1 MSPREQSTVT
11 GLAGPHAYG
20 VVIGTGRHPQGSGL
34 PDLPGAPRSAAAMAE
49 VLGSVCGMNPDH
61 IQLLTDPANPTDV
74 LAAVER
80 ATTRV
85 PEDGIVVFF
94 FAGHGLLGPEDGLY
108 LATAASA
115 SADSTAYAVPYD
127 EVRKLLSASP
137 ASPVVILDC
146 CFSGLAEAASQ
157 GARRDPYLA
166 ARPIGSFLL
175 TSATYYAASF
185 APEGARYTLFSGE
198 LLRLLTEG
206 DTAGPKRFTLGDVYR
221 HLDQRFHGGPARP
234 HADGVG
240 RVGDL
245 VIAPNPR
252 YALAPGPEPLPH
264 ESGGVCPYPGMRPFL
279 PEERHLFFGRAE
291 LTRALLDR
299 AAPTAPPGPV
309 VLVGPSGVGKSS
321 LLRAGLG
328 ASPEVRRPV
337 LLLPAPGAAPFRE
350 LVAQWADAVGRPFGE
365 IAAELGAGR
374 FPAPAE
380 DSRRAPG
387 VLIVDQME
395 EIFTQCQDPEER
407 DLFIRSISA
416 RHDDGPRIVLGL
428 RADYYGH
435 FLGDP
440 RLARILRDGQFT
452 VAPMTDDELLSVIR
466 GPADHAGLQLED
478 GLAELLLRDLWEQDT
493 STGGDA
499 IALPF
504 LAHALQETWTRR
516 RHGRMTVSGY
526 HSTGGIRGSVAQ
538 TAERVHASLE
548 PADRP
553 ALRALLLRLVHLVG
567 AEGKAVR
574 RRVRTDDLVAA
585 ANERDRQRNT
595 VLLGRLTDARLV
607 VVDDDRAQLCHD
619 SLLYGWPA
627 LRSWI
632 NENLEALLAHR
643 SLAEAADA
651 WDEAGRPPSGLY
663 TGKHLTAVRNRI
675 EDGGR
680 ILELR
685 GVERDFLAA
694 SVSARRRDAVR
705 LRTGVSL
712 LVALALVLGF
722 AVVRANRA
730 SDDAEH
736 RKAVE
741 TARELVARADELRER
756 DPLAAFQLSLAAY
769 RMAQVPETRTGLYA
783 SYVARRPTVLA
794 GASRVVLNLAFS
806 PDGRSLAATL
816 RRGEKKSGQ
825 PGQLALWDLGS
836 ASGPRPEA
844 VVPLGEYADGNA
856 TLAHHPRKPIV
867 AVQNA
872 ERLTVWDVS
881 DLKEPRKL
889 AERSISSHTTFSL
902 AFSPDGRTLA
912 AGRKDGL
919 VRLWDLTDPARPVS
933 RREMKAADTDVIS
946 IAFSRDGRY
955 LTTGNGRSDEP
966 GKEGAARPANVRL
979 WDVRDPAR
987 PVLRDTAE
995 APSVTAVAYHPER
1008 DLVSAVGA
1016 DGLRWWSV
1024 GPEGKLTAISK
1035 GEYGAQWGGGSPSL
1049 AFRPDGKV
1057 LAAADNNGSS
1067 ALMREVGAV
1076 SELTSTLAALPSY
1089 PASEPVQSVAW
1100 SPDGKTLA
1108 AGDFR
1113 GEIRLW
1119 RDRSDAPSVPGTP
1132 PGLTAEGRPY
1142 SRDGKLLLTEPAEQ
1156 ARQRAKVWDVTGPN
1170 APRVRFELP
1179 RLWEGEQFLP
1189 GRKKPVLLSHLW
1201 TEGMDYNAFR
1211 MWEFG
1216 TEPGSE
1222 PVPGREFR
1230 FHGSDVLPSLGPDGT
1245 LLALGGT
1252 RGTVELWDIRDIHQ
1266 PRKRGEMTV
1275 PLRALEGIL
1284 WWLDSR
1290 TLAVREKDDLRLWD
1304 VADPARP
1311 AKAALIKDAYLH
1323 SGAAYIRSAQILMT
1337 EESGGELRLWD
1348 MSDMK
1353 HPVEGD
1359 RLPAAPTNYFQLK
1372 RRELATVLASGQVLV
1387 WDVTDPSEVRRV
1399 DSLRLEREIK
1409 SVTTSPDGKWVV
1421 TEQPYRLWKARD
1433 TGRWETPAY
1442 LELPF
1447 AQQVGFLPGE
1457 RPRLLVTPG
1466 DTSGSGGAPR
1476 TFLLDLDPDAV
1487 YERLCRTRPANIG
1500 RAKWNELF
1508 PHLAY
1513 QRSCT

>member
-1 MSPREQSTVT
+1 MNPREQSTVT

-20 VVIGTGRHPQGSGL
+20 VVVGTGRHPQGSGL

-115 SADSTAYAVPYD
+115 SADSTAYAVPYN

-185 APEGARYTLFSGE
+185 APEGAQYTLFSGE
-198 LLRLLTEG
+198 LLRLLAEG

-252 YALAPGPEPLPH
+252 YAPAPGPEPLPH

-299 AAPTAPPGPV
+299 AAPTTPPGPV

-328 ASPEVRRPV
+328 ASPDVYRPV

-365 IAAELGAGR
+365 TAAELGAGR
-374 FPAPAE
+374 FPAPTE
-380 DSRRAPG
+380 DTRRAPG
-387 VLIVDQME
+387 VLIVDQLE

-416 RHDDGPRIVLGL
+416 RRDDGPRIVLGL

-435 FLGDP
+435 FLRDP
-440 RLARILRDGQFT
+440 RLSRIMRDGQFT

-478 GLAELLLRDLWEQDT
+478 GLAELLLRDLREQDT
-493 STGGDA
+493 STGGDT

-526 HSTGGIRGSVAQ
+526 HATGGIRGSVAQ

-585 ANERDRQRNT
+585 PDERDRQRNT
-595 VLLGRLTDARLV
+595 VLLGRLIDARLV

-675 EDGGR
+675 EDDGR

-712 LVALALVLGF
+712 LVALALVLGV

-741 TARELVARADELRER
+741 TARELVARADELRRR
-756 DPLAAFQLSLAAY
+756 DPLTAFQLSLAAY

-794 GASRVVLNLAFS
+794 GPSRVVLNLAFS
-806 PDGRSLAATL
+806 PDGRGLAATL
-816 RRGEKKSGQ
+816 RRGEKKSGE
-825 PGQLALWDLGS
+825 PGQLALWDLRS
-836 ASGPRPEA
+836 TVGPRPAA

-872 ERLTVWDVS
+872 KRLTVWDVS

-889 AERSISSHTTFSL
+889 AERPMSSHTTFSL

-966 GKEGAARPANVRL
+966 GKEGASRPANVRL

-995 APSVTAVAYHPER
+995 APSVTAVAYHPKR

-1024 GPEGKLTAISK
+1024 RPDGKLTAISK
-1035 GEYGAQWGGGSPSL
+1035 GEYEPLWGGDSPSL

-1076 SELTSTLAALPSY
+1076 SELTSTLASLPSY
-1089 PASEPVQSVAW
+1089 PSSEPVQSVAW

-1132 PGLTAEGRPY
+1132 PGLTAQGRPY
-1142 SRDGKLLLTEPAEQ
+1142 SRDGKLLITEPAEQ

-1170 APRVRFELP
+1170 TPRVRFELP

-1216 TEPGSE
+1216 TAPGSE

-1230 FHGSDVLPSLGPDGT
+1230 FHDSDVLPSLSPDGT

-1252 RGTVELWDIRDIHQ
+1252 RGTVELWDIRDIHR

-1275 PLRALEGIL
+1275 PLRAMEGIL

-1290 TLAVREKDDLRLWD
+1290 TLAVGENDDLRLWD
-1304 VADPARP
+1304 VGDPARP

-1337 EESGGELRLWD
+1337 EESGGQLRLWD

-1353 HPVEGD
+1353 HPVKGD

-1409 SVTTSPDGKWVV
+1409 SVTVSPDGQWVV
-1421 TEQPYRLWKARD
+1421 TEEPYRLWKARD
-1433 TGRWETPAY
+1433 TGRWQTPAY
-1442 LELPF
+1442 IELPF
-1447 AQQVGFLPGE
+1447 AKDVGFLPGE
-1457 RPRLLVTPG
+1457 RPRLLITPG
-1466 DTSGSGGAPR
+1466 DASGSGGAPR

-1500 RAKWNELF
+1500 KAKWKELF

>member
-1 MSPREQSTVT
+1 MSPREQPTVS
-11 GLAGPHAYG
+11 GLAGPHAYA
-20 VVIGTGRHPQGSGL
+20 VVVGTGRHPQGSGL
-34 PDLPGAPRSAAAMAE
+34 PDLPGARRSAAAMAE

-94 FAGHGLLGPEDGLY
+94 FAGHGLLGPQDGLY

-127 EVRKLLSASP
+127 EVRKALSASP

-146 CFSGLAEAASQ
+146 CFSGLAEVASQ

-166 ARPIGSFLL
+166 ARPVGSFLL

-206 DTAGPKRFTLGDVYR
+206 DTAGPKRFTLADLYR

-245 VIAPNPR
+245 VVAPNPR
-252 YALAPGPEPLPH
+252 YAPAPEAEPLPH

-291 LTRALLDR
+291 LTRALLER
-299 AAPTAPPGPV
+299 VAPTAPPGPV
-309 VLVGPSGVGKSS
+309 VLVGPSGAGKSS

-328 ASPEVRRPV
+328 ASPDVRRPV
-337 LLLPAPGAAPFRE
+337 LLLPAPGPAPFRE

-365 IAAELGAGR
+365 TAAELGAGR
-374 FPAPAE
+374 FPTPPG
-380 DSRRAPG
+380 DTHRAPG
-387 VLIVDQME
+387 VLIVDQLE

-407 DLFIRSISA
+407 DLFIRAVSV
-416 RHDDGPRIVLGL
+416 RREGGPRIVLGL

-435 FLGDP
+435 FLRDP
-440 RLARILRDGQFT
+440 RLSRIIRDGQFT
-452 VAPMTDDELLSVIR
+452 VAPMTDDQLLSVIR
-466 GPADHAGLQLED
+466 GPADHAGLHLED
-478 GLAELLLRDLWEQDT
+478 GLAELLLRDLREQDT
-493 STGGDA
+493 SIGGDT

-516 RHGRMTVSGY
+516 RDGRMTVSGY
-526 HSTGGIRGSVAQ
+526 HATGGIRGSVAQ

-574 RRVRTDDLVAA
+574 RRVRTEDLVAA
-585 ANERDRQRNT
+585 SDERDRQRNT
-595 VLLGRLTDARLV
+595 ALLRGLVEARLV

-663 TGKHLTAVRNRI
+663 TGKHLTAVQNRF

-694 SVSARRRDAVR
+694 SVSARRRGAVR

-712 LVALALVLGF
+712 LIALALVLGV
-722 AVVRANRA
+722 AIVRADRA

-741 TARELVARADELRER
+741 TAQELVARADELRER
-756 DPLAAFQLSLAAY
+756 DPLTAFQLSLAAY
-769 RMAQVPETRTGLYA
+769 RMARIPETRAGLYA
-783 SYVARRPTVLA
+783 SSVARRQVVLTA
-794 GASRVVLNLAFS
+794 APRVVLNLAFS
-806 PDGRSLAATL
+806 PDGRGLAATL
-816 RRGEKKSGQ
+816 RRGEEKSGE
-825 PGQLALWDLGS
+825 PGQLALWDLRSTVGS
-836 ASGPRPEA
+836 RPAA

-856 TLAHHPRKPIV
+856 TLAHHPRKPVV

-872 ERLTVWDVS
+872 RRLTVWDVS
-881 DLKEPRKL
+881 DLKAPRKL
-889 AERSISSHTTFSL
+889 AERSMPSHTTFSL

-912 AGRKDGL
+912 AGRKGGL

-933 RREMKAADTDVIS
+933 RREMKAANTDVIS

-966 GKEGAARPANVRL
+966 GKETASRPASVRI

-995 APSVTAVAYHPER
+995 APSVTAVAYHPKR
-1008 DLVSAVGA
+1008 DLITAVGA

-1024 GPEGKLTAISK
+1024 GPGGKLTAFAREQYEALW
-1035 GEYGAQWGGGSPSL
+1035 GEGSPSL
-1049 AFRPDGKV
+1049 AFRPDGRV
-1057 LAAADNNGSS
+1057 LAAADNKGTS
-1067 ALMREVGAV
+1067 ALVRQVG
-1076 SELTSTLAALPSY
+1076 
-1089 PASEPVQSVAW
+1089 
-1100 SPDGKTLA
+1100 
-1108 AGDFR
+1108 
-1113 GEIRLW
+1113 
-1119 RDRSDAPSVPGTP
+1119 
-1132 PGLTAEGRPY
+1132 
-1142 SRDGKLLLTEPAEQ
+1142 
-1156 ARQRAKVWDVTGPN
+1156 
-1170 APRVRFELP
+1170 
-1179 RLWEGEQFLP
+1179 
-1189 GRKKPVLLSHLW
+1189 
-1201 TEGMDYNAFR
+1201 NAFR

-1216 TEPGSE
+1216 TAPGSK

-1230 FHGSDVLPSLGPDGT
+1230 FHESDVLPSLSPDGT

-1252 RGTVELWDIRDIHQ
+1252 RGTVELWDIRDIHR
-1266 PRKRGEMTV
+1266 PRRRGEMTV

-1284 WWLDSR
+1284 WWLDNR
-1290 TLAVREKDDLRLWD
+1290 TLAVGERNDLRLWD
-1304 VADPARP
+1304 VGDPARP
-1311 AKAALIKDAYLH
+1311 AKAALIKDAYLY

-1337 EESGGELRLWD
+1337 EESGGQLRLWD

-1372 RRELATVLASGQVLV
+1372 RNELATVLDSGQVLV
-1387 WDVTDPSEVRRV
+1387 WDVTDPRDVRRL
-1399 DSLRLEREIK
+1399 DSLRLEREVT
-1409 SVTTSPDGKWVV
+1409 SVTTSPDGQWVM
-1421 TEQPYRLWKARD
+1421 TEKSYRLWKARD

-1442 LELPF
+1442 TDLPF
-1447 AQQVGFLPGE
+1447 AEQARFLPGK
-1457 RPRLLVTPG
+1457 RPRLLVKPG
-1466 DTSGSGGAPR
+1466 GSSGSSGGSQ

-1500 RAKWNELF
+1500 KAKWNELF

-1513 QRSCT
+1513 RRSCAH

>member
-20 VVIGTGRHPQGSGL
+20 VVVGTGRHPQGSGL

-115 SADSTAYAVPYD
+115 SADSTAYAVPYN

-185 APEGARYTLFSGE
+185 APEGAQYTLFSGE

-252 YALAPGPEPLPH
+252 YAPAPGPEPLPH

-299 AAPTAPPGPV
+299 AAPTTPPGPV

-328 ASPEVRRPV
+328 ASPDVYRPV

-365 IAAELGAGR
+365 TAAELGAGR
-374 FPAPAE
+374 FPAPTE
-380 DSRRAPG
+380 DTRRAPG
-387 VLIVDQME
+387 VLIVDQLE

-416 RHDDGPRIVLGL
+416 RRDDGPRIVLGL

-435 FLGDP
+435 FLRDP
-440 RLARILRDGQFT
+440 RLSRIMRDGQFT

-478 GLAELLLRDLWEQDT
+478 GLAELLLRDLREQDT
-493 STGGDA
+493 STGGDT

-526 HSTGGIRGSVAQ
+526 HATGGIRGSVAQ

-585 ANERDRQRNT
+585 PDERDRQRNT
-595 VLLGRLTDARLV
+595 VLLGRLIDARLV

-675 EDGGR
+675 EDDGR

-712 LVALALVLGF
+712 LVALALVLGV

-741 TARELVARADELRER
+741 TARELVARADELRRR
-756 DPLAAFQLSLAAY
+756 DPLTAFQLSLAAY

-794 GASRVVLNLAFS
+794 GPSRVVLNLAFS
-806 PDGRSLAATL
+806 PDGRGLAATL
-816 RRGEKKSGQ
+816 RRGEKKSGE
-825 PGQLALWDLGS
+825 PGQLALWDLRS
-836 ASGPRPEA
+836 TVGPRPAA

-872 ERLTVWDVS
+872 KRLTVWDVS

-889 AERSISSHTTFSL
+889 AERPMSSHTTFSL

-966 GKEGAARPANVRL
+966 GKEGASRPANVRL

-995 APSVTAVAYHPER
+995 APSVTAVAYHPKR

-1024 GPEGKLTAISK
+1024 RPDGKLTAISK
-1035 GEYGAQWGGGSPSL
+1035 GEYEPLWGGDSPSL

-1076 SELTSTLAALPSY
+1076 SELTSTLASLPSY
-1089 PASEPVQSVAW
+1089 PSSEPVQSVAW

-1132 PGLTAEGRPY
+1132 PGLTAQGRPY

-1170 APRVRFELP
+1170 TPRVRFELP

-1216 TEPGSE
+1216 TAPGSE

-1230 FHGSDVLPSLGPDGT
+1230 FHDSDVLPSLSPDGT

-1252 RGTVELWDIRDIHQ
+1252 RGTVELWDIRDIHR

-1275 PLRALEGIL
+1275 PLRAMEGIL

-1290 TLAVREKDDLRLWD
+1290 TLAVGENDDLRLWD
-1304 VADPARP
+1304 VGDPARP

-1337 EESGGELRLWD
+1337 EESGGQLRLWD

-1353 HPVEGD
+1353 HPVKGD

-1409 SVTTSPDGKWVV
+1409 SVTVSPDGQWVV
-1421 TEQPYRLWKARD
+1421 TEEPYRLWKARD
-1433 TGRWETPAY
+1433 TGRWQTPAY
-1442 LELPF
+1442 IELPF
-1447 AQQVGFLPGE
+1447 AKDVGFLPGE
-1457 RPRLLVTPG
+1457 RPRLLITPG
-1466 DTSGSGGAPR
+1466 DASGSGGAPR

-1500 RAKWNELF
+1500 KAKWKELF